1 MNLSMSAPL
10 SVALMHTLGPP
21 WNRYLMS
28 LSGLL
33 DIKTFITHEVELLTS
48 LSISLI
54 RICRV
59 DLSRNTSQQAQVQA
73 HSTPEGETTRRK
85 ARLLFLAV
93 VFVDAGRD
101 HIVISRCGKL
111 PDETLQYL
119 LMALAVWL
127 ISIAIK
133 VGKRFALRPV
143 PEIPS
148 QRADNG

>member
-1 MNLSMSAPL
+1 MLIYHGIHPNRLRYKRT
-10 SVALMHTLGPP
+10 ALL
-21 WNRYLMS
+21 
-28 LSGLL
+28 
-33 DIKTFITHEVELLTS
+33 
-48 LSISLI
+48 
-54 RICRV
+54 
-59 DLSRNTSQQAQVQA
+59 
-73 HSTPEGETTRRK
+73 EGETTRRK